1 MQLCVLYLVLLLN
14 ACCSLV
20 SCLYLYMGHT
30 ETKCFLKDV
39 AMETKIVGNYRAQL
53 KEGHLPAPQILGM
66 LVDVKDPDKRVILSR
81 QYGSEGRF
89 TFMSQTPGKH
99 QICLHSNSS
108 SFAVSPEDMLW
119 VHLDI
124 HVEKKSLK
132 DRLNELQHKI
142 EMLTEQVNQINLEIN
157 YQKYREE
164 RFTQTSESTLNRV
177 WSSIL
182 CTLMGIVAIA
192 VLNSRTFKSLNVI
205 EAQDSQTFLKP
216 DIFINLKP
224 KELIIPK
231 SASSHVSYIRL

>member
-1 MQLCVLYLVLLLN
+1 
-14 ACCSLV
+14 
-20 SCLYLYMGHT
+20 
-30 ETKCFLKDV
+30 
-39 AMETKIVGNYRAQL
+39 MEIKIVGNYRAQL

-66 LVDVKDPDKRVILSR
+66 LVDPDKRVILSR
-81 QYGSEGRF
+81 QFGSEGRF

-108 SFAVSPEDMLW
+108 SFAVFPEDMLW

-142 EMLTEQVNQINLEIN
+142 EMLTEQVNQINLEFN

-182 CTLMGIVAIA
+182 CTLMGIVAITF
-192 VLNSRTFKSLNVI
+192 LNSKVTFKSLNVI
-205 EAQDSQTFLKP
+205 EAEDSQTFLKP